1 MSEKIV
7 NDGLEKSYSKH
18 DEIIR
23 SKYEEIWA
31 AYEEIFRSEMSGL
44 ESTGGI
50 MGIKAWLEKGP
61 QQDKE

>member
-23 SKYEEIWA
+23 SRYEEIWA
-31 AYEEIFRSEMSGL
+31 ACEEIFRSEMSGL

-50 MGIKAWLEKGP
+50 MGIKAWLEKGL